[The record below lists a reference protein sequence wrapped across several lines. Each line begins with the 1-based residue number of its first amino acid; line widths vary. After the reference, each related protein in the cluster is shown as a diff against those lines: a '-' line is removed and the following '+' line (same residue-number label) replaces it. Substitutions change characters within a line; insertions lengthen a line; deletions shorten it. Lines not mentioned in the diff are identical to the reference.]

1 MRKYLVVLVAVAAL
15 GLTACGS
22 VAQAAADLTPEG
34 QALTA
39 LGFEPA
45 DVATPSPSQAANVKP
60 KRKWLRHNT
69 LHGEVVV
76 QTKDGTK
83 TVLVQ
88 RGEVTAVGDTTMTVK
103 STDGFSQTWTFG
115 EKPRVVERRTT
126 VQPKD
131 IAVGDE
137 VGVAGTKNG
146 DQSLANLVV
155 IPVNR

>member
-1 MRKYLVVLVAVAAL
+1 MRKYLLALVAVAAL

-22 VAQAAADLTPEG
+22 VAQAADLAPEG
-34 QALTA
+34 QALA
-39 LGFEPA
+39 AVGFQEA
-45 DVATPSPSQAANVKP
+45 DIATPSPSSKANPKP
-60 KRKWLRHNT
+60 KRKWLRRNT

-76 QTKDGTK
+76 QTKDGTR

-88 RGEVTAVGDTTMTVK
+88 RGDVTAINDTTMTVK

-115 EKPRVVERRTT
+115 DKLRVVERRATI
-126 VQPKD
+126 QPEDVK
-131 IAVGDE
+131 VGDE

-155 IPVNR
+155 IPVSR